1 MAKAKTLGEL
11 RQSGYRSQGVRE
23 EMRRNLVGMLR
34 ERKPIYPEM
43 VGYDETVVPDL
54 VNAILSRHDFILL
67 GLRGQGKT
75 RILRGLTRFLDAEIP
90 EVAGC
95 EIHDDPFAPVCGPCR
110 ARLAEEGD
118 ALPIGWIPREAR
130 YHEKLATPDV
140 TIADLIGDVDPI
152 KAATRKLALSD
163 EGVIHYGI
171 IPRANRGI
179 FAVNELPDLQPRIQ
193 VGLLNI
199 LQEQD
204 IQIRGFPIRLPLDIL
219 LVFSANPED
228 YTNRGNIIT
237 PLKDRIHSQILTHY
251 PESVEEALAITGQ
264 ESWTKREGDGE
275 ILIPEFVREVVEEIA
290 FAARESEY
298 VDQSSG
304 VSARLAISAIENVVS
319 NVERRTFLTGDKQRV
334 ARVCDVQAA
343 VPSVT
348 GKIELVYE
356 GEKEGTL
363 RVAKHLIGQA
373 VLRVFMRHFPAAAFE
388 EGDERAEREQA
399 VPGPYRPILE
409 WFGGGK
415 TIELSDM
422 LANEEYFKRLNAV
435 PGLAELAGKHLE
447 VKEPH
452 LLAPAMEL
460 VLEALHQASRLAKEE
475 LAGRVAYT
483 DMLQK
488 MFSGFGDAAN

>member
-1 MAKAKTLGEL
+1 
-11 RQSGYRSQGVRE
+11 
-23 EMRRNLVGMLR
+23 
-34 ERKPIYPEM
+34 
-43 VGYDETVVPDL
+43 
-54 VNAILSRHDFILL
+54 
-67 GLRGQGKT
+67 
-75 RILRGLTRFLDAEIP
+75 
-90 EVAGC
+90 
-95 EIHDDPFAPVCGPCR
+95 
-110 ARLAEEGD
+110 
-118 ALPIGWIPREAR
+118 
-130 YHEKLATPDV
+130 
-140 TIADLIGDVDPI
+140 
-152 KAATRKLALSD
+152 
-163 EGVIHYGI
+163 
-171 IPRANRGI
+171 
-179 FAVNELPDLQPRIQ
+179 VNELPDLQPRIQ

-204 IQIRGFPIRLPLDIL
+204 IQIRGFPVRLPLDIL

-251 PESVEEALAITGQ
+251 PESVEEALAITKQ
-264 ESWTKREGDGE
+264 ESWIEREDAPPVV
-275 ILIPEFVREVVEEIA
+275 IPDYVREIVEEIA

-298 VDQSSG
+298 VDQASG
-304 VSARLAISAIENVVS
+304 VSARLAISAIENVAS
-319 NVERRTFLTGDKQRV
+319 NVERRAFLTGDERHV
-334 ARVCDVQAA
+334 ARICDVQAA

-373 VLRVFMRHFPAAAFE
+373 VLKVFLRHFPAAGFD
-388 EGDERAEREQA
+388 EGDERAEREQK
-399 VPGPYRPILE
+399 VTGPYRPILD

-415 TIELSDM
+415 TIELSDTIS
-422 LANEEYFKRLNAV
+422 NEDYRKRLESV
-435 PGLAELAGKHLE
+435 PGLAELAGKHLAAE
-447 VKEPH
+447 EPD

-488 MFSGFGDAAN
+488 MFSSFGDASN